1 MSMKESYTITD
12 KDKDVIL
19 VETKNRY
26 FIYPVK
32 VDSCFISSA
41 SENPIIGA
49 YKIDSNVCVIMRDP
63 KTTLTMLMNVTLH
76 EQLHLCFDIFDTS
89 GKVDVYIM
97 GGNSESVDLCNYI
110 LLELET
116 RNSYYIKFIHIIDEG
131 TNSIGIDSRNG
142 ELYINPTEDYFRL
155 S

>member
-41 SENPIIGA
+41 SENPIIGE
-49 YKIDSNVCVIMRDP
+49 YKID
-63 KTTLTMLMNVTLH
+63 
-76 EQLHLCFDIFDTS
+76 
-89 GKVDVYIM
+89 
-97 GGNSESVDLCNYI
+97 
-110 LLELET
+110 
-116 RNSYYIKFIHIIDEG
+116 
-131 TNSIGIDSRNG
+131 
-142 ELYINPTEDYFRL
+142 
-155 S
+155 